1 MADID
6 KHDSEAQPHVP
17 DESVSASDTT
27 EHTSVPKSAQK
38 SVPKSVPKPSEETPY
53 TLPTP
58 QHPNAGFGERIT
70 PRLKSRVGRE
80 SPVFPHADLHRL
92 L

>member
-1 MADID
+1 MANID
-6 KHDSEAQPHVP
+6 KQDSEAQPRVP

-27 EHTSVPKSAQK
+27 EHTSEK
-38 SVPKSVPKPSEETPY
+38 ETPY

-70 PRLKSRVGRE
+70 HALKVAWAENRQ
-80 SPVFPHADLHRL
+80 FFL
-92 L
+92 LLT